1 MCCSD
6 VDFVS
11 DGEGTSKFSMESG
24 LMLVIMVAIVALVF
38 DYINGFHDAANSVAT
53 IVATQVLTPF
63 QAVGWA
69 AFWNFVAAIGA
80 LFLGSKVA
88 KTVGSGLVDLT
99 YVTPKVILAGLMG
112 AIAWSLLTWWK
123 GIPSSS
129 THALFGGYAGA
140 AMAAAAMQQGIGEW
154 FSPIIVGD
162 LPSWS
167 HPYPPGWIS
176 TIAFIFLAPLLGVFL
191 GQLYMVCVLWFSRRA
206 SPDAAQQLFRRLQLI
221 SAAIFSYSHGA
232 NDAMKT
238 AGIITGVL
246 FTAGYLTSFEVPISV
261 IFLAHTAIALGTLS
275 GGWRIIHT
283 MGGRLTKLR
292 PPGGFAAETA
302 AATSILFSTE
312 LGMPVSTTHTIA
324 GAIVGVGSLQRRKA
338 VRWAL
343 TQEILLAW
351 VLTIPA
357 SAVVGAISMGLVA
370 LLPGTF

>member
-1 MCCSD
+1 
-6 VDFVS
+6 
-11 DGEGTSKFSMESG
+11 MESG
-24 LMLVIMVAIVALVF
+24 LMLVIMVVIVALVF

>member
-1 MCCSD
+1 
-6 VDFVS
+6 
-11 DGEGTSKFSMESG
+11 MESG
-24 LMLVIMVAIVALVF
+24 LLLVVIVVIVALIF

-69 AFWNFVAAIGA
+69 AFWNFIAAIGA

-88 KTVGSGLVDLT
+88 KTVGSGLVDLNF
-99 YVTPKVILAGLMG
+99 VTPKVILAGLMG
-112 AIAWSLLTWWK
+112 AIVWNLFTWWK

-140 AMAAAAMQQGIGEW
+140 AMASAAMHEGLSQW
-154 FSPIIVGD
+154 FAPIIVGE

-167 HPYPPGWIS
+167 NPYPPGWIS
-176 TIAFIFLAPLLGVFL
+176 TIAFIFIAPLLGVCL
-191 GQLYMVCVLWFSRRA
+191 GQLYMLGVLWVARRA
-206 SPDAAQQLFRRLQLI
+206 QPATAQRLFRRLQLL

-246 FTAGYLTSFEVPISV
+246 YTAGYLSSFDVPISV
-261 IFLAHTAIALGTLS
+261 IFLAHAAIALGTLS

-283 MGGRLTKLR
+283 MGSRLTKLK
-292 PPGGFAAETA
+292 PPGGFSAETA

-343 TQEILLAW
+343 TQEIVLAW

-357 SAVVGAISMGLVA
+357 SALVGALSMGVVVLF
-370 LLPGTF
+370 LGSL